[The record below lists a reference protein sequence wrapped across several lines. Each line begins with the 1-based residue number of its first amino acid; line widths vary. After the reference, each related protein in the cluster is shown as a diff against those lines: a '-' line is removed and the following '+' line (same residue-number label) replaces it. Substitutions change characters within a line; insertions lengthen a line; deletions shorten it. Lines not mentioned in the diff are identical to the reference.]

1 MPKVALA
8 EAEGD
13 EAVSEGGCTS
23 DHWPLPEI
31 ELINDVGVGGRCSD
45 DGTAAAAAGELA
57 ARCAGGEPYRL
68 ARYKASGLLAKSYD
82 VVPIGAGGGAE
93 VVLVLVEVR

>member
-45 DGTAAAAAGELA
+45 DGTAAAAAGEPA
-57 ARCAGGEPYRL
+57 ARGAGGVPYRL

-82 VVPIGAGGGAE
+82 AVPIGAGGGAE